1 MPIPH
6 VELIASPAIAAAAT
20 YLVLHFVWGRRLH
33 ELERDL
39 QTCTDAICQ
48 IADTHMTSQR
58 RMAGAITELEKKIV
72 ELTAPERRTGTDLDK
87 RHRVLRLARNGVAL
101 DDISK
106 RLKLP
111 RGEAE
116 LILRLRKYVEM
127 GPVQNQTS
135 RGDVKSH
142 AQS

>member
-1 MPIPH
+1 MPIRH
-6 VELIASPAIAAAAT
+6 VELIAAPVIAAAVT
-20 YLVLHFVWGRRLH
+20 CLILHFVWRRRLH
-33 ELERDL
+33 ALERDL
-39 QTCTDAICQ
+39 QTCTEAICQ
-48 IADTHMTSQR
+48 IADTHMTSQQK
-58 RMAGAITELEKKIV
+58 MAGTITELEEKIV

-116 LILRLRKYVEM
+116 LILSLRKYVEM
-127 GPVQNQTS
+127 GAVQNQTS